1 VCAGRGGLIRLG
13 RDRWR
18 VLARPTSTVTGHTAS
33 LDWAIEAIVDWYDA
47 YRDGRAL
54 RTVTLEQSKAF
65 GR

>member
-1 VCAGRGGLIRLG
+1 VINGGF
-13 RDRWR
+13 WR
-18 VLARPTSTVTGHTAS
+18 VRRVLVTGHTAS